1 MATKIPDSP
10 TGRRARGRPS
20 EIDAYRGKSLTE
32 LAVSK
37 EEQAMIR
44 RSCYHAVMSRLDT
57 VRDVLDGAVVWSPTQ
72 TRLFTALLNKVLPDL
87 KVSQATIE
95 HTHTRPDQLSREEL
109 ERMVAESRAIE
120 GELNTGGPR

>member
-1 MATKIPDSP
+1 MKIPDSP

-20 EIDAYRGKSLTE
+20 EIEAYRGKSAAE
-32 LAVSK
+32 LAITK
-37 EEQAMIR
+37 EEQMMVR
-44 RSCYHAVMSRLDT
+44 RSCYHTVMSRLDT
-57 VRDVLDGAVVWSPTQ
+57 VRDVLDGAVEWSPNQ

-95 HTHTRPDQLSREEL
+95 HTHSRPDQLTREEL

-120 GELNTGGPR
+120 GELTGRKIG